1 MTCSRHDSFGS
12 TCILSCSACENHGT
26 ITPTRCGLSATSCGC
41 DPGWQG
47 TLCTIPNTGVYL
59 TGTTSS
65 DCPATRTV
73 IPAAGCPSYTIP
85 SNCDTAASSAI
96 TVSGVGFASGA
107 IVTVGDGASR
117 EFECL
122 LTFSVY
128 TQENTRRANSHGD
141 LCILQCKVKSKFTI
155 TFRPTKYSCMHLHQ
169 RCIIHLFNLYCTP
182 IRGYPSN
189 CGDCWIPRQQRYPVR
204 QSLLQQLCPRVS
216 RPVHYIHH
224 RSHLT
229 TRQLPTHLHHHSRFP
244 LWRWREH
251 IRFIL
256 HLCRHTYPHRHL
268 VE

>member
-1 MTCSRHDSFGS
+1 MCWGSNGGDDRATPPNNFASPSCPMTCSRHDSFGS

-107 IVTVGDGASR
+107 TVTVGGGASR
-117 EFECL
+117 KYECL
-122 LTFSVY
+122 FIHMCIC
-128 TQENTRRANSHGD
+128 TRESACNSGND
-141 LCILQCKVKSKFTI
+141 GLC
-155 TFRPTKYSCMHLHQ
+155 
-169 RCIIHLFNLYCTP
+169 
-182 IRGYPSN
+182 
-189 CGDCWIPRQQRYPVR
+189 
-204 QSLLQQLCPRVS
+204 
-216 RPVHYIHH
+216 
-224 RSHLT
+224 
-229 TRQLPTHLHHHSRFP
+229 
-244 LWRWREH
+244 
-251 IRFIL
+251 
-256 HLCRHTYPHRHL
+256 TY
-268 VE
+268 